1 MRQKFLLSIFALL
14 FFCSAVGQNRIY
26 TQKSIDIS
34 FKVKDSLSGEGL
46 EFVTA
51 SLFKVKDE
59 KTVYTYSISDSA
71 GLVKFMNIPS
81 GKYSKILEYL
91 GSY

>member
-1 MRQKFLLSIFALL
+1 MRQKSLLSILALL

-34 FKVKDSLSGEGL
+34 FKVKDSLSREGL

-59 KTVYTYSISDSA
+59 NEPSDDWR
-71 GLVKFMNIPS
+71 
-81 GKYSKILEYL
+81 KYI
-91 GSY
+91 